1 VSADNTLANRTRTY
15 VLSILAGGIL
25 ITLLAALA
33 QVGPHEQPK
42 ALPWLLMALFLGALA
57 TESRPVQTA
66 SGPELT
72 VVSALFVAAIL
83 LTGGV
88 LGPAAV
94 CAGTALAEV
103 FERRPPV
110 RIAFNA
116 AQYLIASALSASIYE
131 LLIERRGYDWHAA
144 LLDPSN
150 LPVLAAVIT
159 SYFLLNSG
167 LVSGVIAL
175 DQGLPFWQVW
185 RQAHNDIRAQYLAM
199 VSLGVIMALLWQL
212 APWTW
217 LLVVLV
223 VGVVHL
229 SFAQAEHLRQ
239 RSEALAA
246 ASAESERLRAAAE
259 EHLRMVSM
267 VYRSSVELVGAR
279 EAEAVPRVLV
289 DIAARAFNF
298 DSAAVFLFGQ
308 QSTEEVRL
316 AASWSLLPQDERVL
330 ARVLSDPSLHEGLR
344 RGETIFYNAGPV
356 QGGNG
361 RAPAGPVSA
370 AVLVST
376 SLLEEA
382 LRWQT
387 IVGLPLLASEMLFG
401 MFVAGYT
408 TRRALDLQD
417 RQLLGI
423 LVHQGAQ
430 ALLRLRLAREAAEV
444 ETLREVDRAR
454 TQILATVSHELR
466 SPLQAIAGYSEV
478 LCEQE
483 LSPQEVR
490 EIARQIYV
498 GAQRLKYLVDDIVT
512 FYRLGSGAF
521 RIFPERLELP
531 PVLHEAVMQVQ
542 AATAGTR
549 PLIEVSI
556 AEPLPCVYADRMRV
570 LQILTNLLSNAVK
583 FSPPGAPIQL
593 CTHAEGDWVKLVVKD
608 HGIGIPAED
617 LPHIFEPFYRT
628 RQSEQR
634 RIQGTGLGLAIV
646 KRLVELQGGR
656 IEVHSTVGVG
666 STFMVCLP
674 VAVPQP
680 QHT

>member
-1 VSADNTLANRTRTY
+1 MSVESTPAKRTRVY
-15 VLSILAGGIL
+15 VLCILAGGAL
-25 ITLLAALA
+25 IPLAGALA
-33 QVGPHEQPK
+33 QVGPREQPRE
-42 ALPWLLMALFLGALA
+42 LGWLLTALFLGALA
-57 TESRPVQTA
+57 TESRPVRTP

-72 VVSALFVAAIL
+72 VVSALFIAALL

-88 LGPAAV
+88 VGPAAV
-94 CAGTALAEV
+94 CTGTALAEAL
-103 FERRPPV
+103 ERRPPV

-116 AQYLIASALSASIYE
+116 AQYLIASTLSAGLYE
-131 LLIERRGYDWHAA
+131 LLTERRGSEWHAA
-144 LLDPSN
+144 LLDPLH
-150 LPVLAAVIT
+150 LPVLAAVLS

-175 DQGLPFWQVW
+175 DQGASFWQVW
-185 RQAHNDIRAQYLAM
+185 RRAHHDIRAQYLAM

-217 LLVVLV
+217 LLIVLV

-246 ASAESERLRAAAE
+246 ASAESDRLRAAAE

-279 EAEAVPRVLV
+279 EPEVVPRVLV
-289 DIAARAFNF
+289 DIAARAFSF
-298 DSAAVFLFGQ
+298 DSAAVFLFSRQPG
-308 QSTEEVRL
+308 EVHL

-330 ARVLSDPSLHEGLR
+330 ARVLGDPALHECLH
-344 RGETIFYNAGPV
+344 RGETIFYNAGPP
-356 QGGNG
+356 QS
-361 RAPAGPVSA
+361 APARTPPAPVSA

-382 LRWQT
+382 LRWET
-387 IVGLPLLASEMLFG
+387 IAGLPLLAGDLLFG
-401 MFVAGYT
+401 IFIAGYT
-408 TRRALDLQD
+408 TRRELDLQE

-423 LVHQGAQ
+423 LVHQAAQ
-430 ALLRLRLAREAAEV
+430 ALLRLQLAREAAEV

-466 SPLQAIAGYSEV
+466 SPLAAVTGYSEI

-483 LSPQEVR
+483 LPAQEVR
-490 EIARQIYV
+490 EMARQIQE
-498 GAQRLKYLVDDIVT
+498 GARRLQYLVDDITT

-521 RIFPERLELP
+521 RVFPERLA
-531 PVLHEAVMQVQ
+531 VRAIMDEAVRQVQ
-542 AATAGTR
+542 AASAAMR
-549 PLIEVSI
+549 PQIEVS
-556 AEPLPCVYADRMRV
+556 AADPLPCVYADRMRL

-583 FSPPGAPIQL
+583 FSPPGAPIRL
-593 CTHAEGDWVKLVVKD
+593 SAHAEESQVVLQVED
-608 HGIGIPAED
+608 RGIGIAPED

-628 RQSEQR
+628 RQSDQR

-646 KRLVELQGGR
+646 KRLVELQGGS
-656 IEVHSTVGVG
+656 IEVVSTVGAG
-666 STFMVCLP
+666 SIFTVRLP
-674 VAVPQP
+674 AAVAQWQP
-680 QHT
+680 A

>member
-1 VSADNTLANRTRTY
+1 MSVESKPVANRTRLY
-15 VLSILAGGIL
+15 VLSILIGGAL
-25 ITLLAALA
+25 IPLVGALA
-33 QVGPHEQPK
+33 QVGPREQPRE
-42 ALPWLLMALFLGALA
+42 LGWLLTALFLGALA
-57 TESRPVQTA
+57 TESRPVRTA

-72 VVSALFVAAIL
+72 VVSALFIAALL

-88 LGPAAV
+88 VGPAAV
-94 CAGTALAEV
+94 CAGTALAEAL
-103 FERRPPV
+103 ERRPPV

-116 AQYLIASALSASIYE
+116 AQYLIASTLSAGLYE
-131 LLIERRGYDWHAA
+131 LLIERRGYEWHTA
-144 LLDPSN
+144 LLNP
-150 LPVLAAVIT
+150 LHIPVLAAVLS

-167 LVSGVIAL
+167 LVSGAIAL
-175 DQGLPFWQVW
+175 DQGRPFWQVW
-185 RQAHNDIRAQYLAM
+185 RRAHHDIRAQYLAM

-217 LLVVLV
+217 LLLVLV

-239 RSEALAA
+239 RSEELAA
-246 ASAESERLRAAAE
+246 ASAESDRLRAAAE

-267 VYRSSVELVGAR
+267 VYRSSVELVGAH
-279 EAEAVPRVLV
+279 EPEVVPRVLV

-298 DSAAVFLFGQ
+298 DSAAVFLFAPQPGGM
-308 QSTEEVRL
+308 RL

-330 ARVLSDPSLHEGLR
+330 ARVLSDPALHECLH
-344 RGETIFYNAGPV
+344 RGETIFHNAGPH
-356 QGGNG
+356 Q
-361 RAPAGPVSA
+361 RAPARTPLAPMSA

-382 LRWQT
+382 LHWET
-387 IVGLPLLASEMLFG
+387 IAGLPLLAGDTLFG
-401 MFVAGYT
+401 IFVAGYT
-408 TRRALDLQD
+408 SCRELDLED

-423 LVHQGAQ
+423 LVHQAAQ

-466 SPLQAIAGYSEV
+466 SPLTAVAGYSEV
-478 LCEQE
+478 LCEQD

-490 EIARQIYV
+490 ELAVHIHE
-498 GAQRLKYLVDDIVT
+498 GAQRLIYLVEDIAT

-521 RIFPERLELP
+521 RVFPERLEVR
-531 PVLHEAVMQVQ
+531 PVLHEAVRQVE
-542 AATAGTR
+542 AATSAMH
-549 PLIEVSI
+549 PHIEIS
-556 AEPLPCVYADRMRV
+556 ATEPLPCVYADRMRL

-583 FSPPGAPIQL
+583 FSPPGALIRL
-593 CTHAEGDWVKLVVKD
+593 RAHAEQGHVVLQVED
-608 HGIGIPAED
+608 QGIGIAAED

-628 RQSEQR
+628 RQSDQR

-646 KRLVELQGGR
+646 KRLVELQGGS
-656 IEVHSTVGVG
+656 IEVVSTVGAG
-666 STFMVCLP
+666 STFTVRLP
-674 VAVPQP
+674 AAVAQWQP
-680 QHT
+680 A